1 MSLYHDINCLEQ
13 QYLITNPSI
22 NNDLG
27 NNLKSS
33 HISSLYE
40 RFGIAPSMDFKAS
53 NEKNTLVITCSQ
65 VWNEEFIKETSKFR
79 TIIEPIENVNR
90 I

>member
-13 QYLITNPSI
+13 QYLFTNSSI

-27 NNLKSS
+27 NNLKIS
-33 HISSLYE
+33 HISSRYE

>member
-13 QYLITNPSI
+13 QYLFTNPSI

-40 RFGIAPSMDFKAS
+40 RFGIAISIDFKAS
-53 NEKNTLVITCSQ
+53 NEKNTQVITCSQ

>member
-13 QYLITNPSI
+13 QYLFTNPSI

-27 NNLKSS
+27 NNLKIS

-40 RFGIAPSMDFKAS
+40 RFGITPSMDFKAS